1 MDFISNLFNSVL
13 APAFNLFLFLLTFA
27 LPIIL
32 AIIFFKI
39 WQHYIRTDYIN
50 QQEFILLEIK
60 ISKDITKTPLAMEVF
75 LTSIWQSGAVTY
87 TDTYWIGKT
96 RPWFSLEL
104 VSIGGNVRFF
114 IWAQEKFR
122 GLIETQIYA
131 QYPTVE
137 IYEAEDYVKDVQY
150 DPSKFTVWGT
160 YWKLDEKDVYPIK
173 TYIDYGLDKSAGE
186 DEEFKVDPFTAVT
199 EYLGSLKAGEQ
210 VWIQILIQVHKKE
223 GLREGRLFKEE
234 NWKNEAKEEI
244 EKIRKEATPEIEG
257 SDFPGFPNPTKG
269 QVEKISA
276 IERSLGKYP
285 FDTMIRG
292 FYIAKNE
299 SFNAANIPALI
310 GSIRQYNSLSLNKFG
325 LGWYTDHSDN
335 TKDWINIFS
344 WVPGVKNY
352 MAKLRTSYEKHMLEA
367 YKMRSFFR
375 PPYHDYNAE
384 PFILTTEELATIYH
398 FPGQVATTPTL
409 TRIEAKKAKP
419 PSNLPI

>member
-1 MDFISNLFNSVL
+1 MDFAILFSSVL
-13 APAFNLFLFLLTFA
+13 APAFNLFLYLLPFA

-75 LTSIWQSGAVTY
+75 LTSIWQSGAVKY

-114 IWAQEKFR
+114 IWSQKKFR
-122 GLIETQIYA
+122 NIIETQIYA

-137 IYEAEDYVKDVQY
+137 IYEVEDYTKNVQH
-150 DPSKFTVWGT
+150 DPKRFNMWGT
-160 YWKLDEKDVYPIK
+160 YFKLDEKDVYPIK
-173 TYIDYGLDKSAGE
+173 TYVDYGLDKSAGE
-186 DEEFKVDPFTAVT
+186 DEEFKVDPFTAMT
-199 EYLGSLKAGEQ
+199 EFLGSLKTGEQ

-223 GLREGRLFKEE
+223 GLREGRFFKKVD
-234 NWKNEAKEEI
+234 WKNEAKEEI
-244 EKIRKEATPEIEG
+244 ENIREQATMKVEG
-257 SDFPGFPNPTKG
+257 SDYPGFPNPTKG
-269 QVEKISA
+269 QVERISA
-276 IERSLGKYP
+276 IERSLDKHP
-285 FDTMIRG
+285 FDTMIRA

-310 GSIRQYNSLSLNKFG
+310 GSIRQYNSRSLNKFG
-325 LGWYTDHSDN
+325 LGWYTDHTDN
-335 TKDWINIFS
+335 AQDWINIFS
-344 WVPGVKNY
+344 WVPGLKKR
-352 MAKLRTSYEKHMLEA
+352 MAKIRTKYEQQMLEA

-375 PPYHDYNAE
+375 PPYEDFHE
-384 PFILTTEELATIYH
+384 HPFILTTEELATIYH

>member
-1 MDFISNLFNSVL
+1 MDFAILFSSVL
-13 APAFNLFLFLLTFA
+13 APAFNLFLYLLPFA

-75 LTSIWQSGAVTY
+75 LTSIWQSGAVKY

-114 IWAQEKFR
+114 IWSQKKFR
-122 GLIETQIYA
+122 NIIETQIYA

-137 IYEAEDYVKDVQY
+137 IYEVEDYTKNVQH
-150 DPSKFTVWGT
+150 DPKRFNMWGT
-160 YWKLDEKDVYPIK
+160 YFKLDEKDVYPIK
-173 TYIDYGLDKSAGE
+173 TYVDYGLDKSAGE
-186 DEEFKVDPFTAVT
+186 DEEFKVDPFTAMT
-199 EYLGSLKAGEQ
+199 EFLGSLKTGEQ

-223 GLREGRLFKEE
+223 GLREGRFFKKVD
-234 NWKNEAKEEI
+234 WKNEAKEEI
-244 EKIRKEATPEIEG
+244 ENIREQATIKVEG
-257 SDFPGFPNPTKG
+257 SDYPGFPNPTKG
-269 QVEKISA
+269 EIEKISA
-276 IERSLGKYP
+276 IERSLDKHP
-285 FDTMIRG
+285 FDTMIRA

-310 GSIRQYNSLSLNKFG
+310 GSIRQYNSRSLNRFG
-325 LGWYTDHSDN
+325 LAWYTDHSDIA
-335 TKDWINIFS
+335 KDWINIFS
-344 WVPGVKNY
+344 WVPGLKKR
-352 MAKLRTSYEKHMLEA
+352 MAKIRTKYEQQMLEA

-375 PPYHDYNAE
+375 PPYEDFHE
-384 PFILTTEELATIYH
+384 HPFILTTEELATIYH